1 MVNNVGRYKETGY
14 LKLVL
19 LESLCDNCKRWQ
31 GEFTDNDLYVCKY
44 NKDKKG
50 LNSGNQNYKCK
61 YFKRNAEYRTFR
73 FTPKR
78 YDSLY
83 KYEEGKIKRIVRCN
97 KGKYK
102 IRLVWNKGKYK
113 IRLIKEGC

>member
-1 MVNNVGRYKETGY
+1 MGRYKETGY

-31 GEFTDNDLYVCKY
+31 GQFTDDDLYVCKY

-61 YFKRNAEYRTFR
+61 YFKRNTECITFR
-73 FTPKR
+73 FMPKR
-78 YDSLY
+78 CYFLY
-83 KYEEGKIKRIVRCN
+83 RKNEEGNIKRIVRWD
-97 KGKYK
+97 KRKYK
-102 IRLVWNKGKYK
+102 IKFVKGG
-113 IRLIKEGC
+113 R